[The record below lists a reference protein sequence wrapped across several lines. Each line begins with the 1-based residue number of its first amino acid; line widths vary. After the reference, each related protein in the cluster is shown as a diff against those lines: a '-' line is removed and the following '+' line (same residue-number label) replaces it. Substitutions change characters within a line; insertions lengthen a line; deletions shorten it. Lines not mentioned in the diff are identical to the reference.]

1 MSSQEYTSWMGQEL
15 KKLIDLIVNKAFQTN
30 PDSVNTQ
37 IGEIR
42 RGLEYGL
49 DNPGA
54 IDELVMKIARNF
66 VDSFQVY
73 LRQAKRPNTGIPPGG
88 QATVLTGGTFED
100 TPATESDQFSVDE
113 LKGALASR
121 KKQKVEKKMKGSMD
135 LLKDYE
141 QS

>member
-1 MSSQEYTSWMGQEL
+1 MASQDYNPWIGQEM

-30 PDSVNTQ
+30 PDSINAQ
-37 IGEIR
+37 IEEIR

-49 DNPGA
+49 NNPGA
-54 IDELVMKIARNF
+54 IDDLVMKVARNF

-73 LRQAKRPNTGIPPGG
+73 MRQAKRPNTGIPPGG
-88 QATVLTGGTFED
+88 TATVLTGGTFED
-100 TPATESDQFSVDE
+100 TPSTQTDQFSVDE

-141 QS
+141 Q

>member
-1 MSSQEYTSWMGQEL
+1 MASQDYNPWMGQEL
-15 KKLIDLIVNKAFQTN
+15 KKLIDLIVNKAFKTN
-30 PDSVNTQ
+30 PQAIESQ
-37 IGEIR
+37 IAEIR

-49 DNPGA
+49 DNPGVL
-54 IDELVMKIARNF
+54 DDLVMKVARNF

-100 TPATESDQFSVDE
+100 VPSAESDQFSVDE

-141 QS
+141 

>member
-1 MSSQEYTSWMGQEL
+1 MSSTEYTSWMGQEM
-15 KKLIDLIVNKAFQTN
+15 KKLIDLLVNKAFQTN
-30 PDSVNTQ
+30 PDSINSQ
-37 IGEIR
+37 IEEIR

-49 DNPGA
+49 NNPGA
-54 IDELVMKIARNF
+54 IDELVMKVARNF

-100 TPATESDQFSVDE
+100 TPPSAQPDQFSVDE

-141 QS
+141 